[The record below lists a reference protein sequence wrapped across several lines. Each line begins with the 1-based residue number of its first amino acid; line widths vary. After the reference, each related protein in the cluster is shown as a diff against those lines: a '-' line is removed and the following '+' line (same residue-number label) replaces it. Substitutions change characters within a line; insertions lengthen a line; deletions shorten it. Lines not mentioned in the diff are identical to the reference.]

1 MTAFSPGAQFAEVP
15 VFPLP
20 HVVLFPGAVLPL
32 HIFEPR
38 YRTMT
43 EVALASDCL
52 ICMANIVDA
61 KPTEPTALPTISTIA
76 GLGEIVDHER
86 LPDGRFHLLL
96 MGRCRV
102 NLKELDFVPP
112 FRRACASVLSSFG
125 AEPSETERTVLRT
138 AIARQVQ
145 RVREAHPDFAF
156 EYPDALPT
164 SQLVDLCGQYLIADA
179 HTRLALLETLDVNA
193 RLQLCLAALLDR
205 PAPQRL
211 DVN

>member
-15 VFPLP
+15 IFPLP

-43 EVALASDCL
+43 EVALASDRL
-52 ICMANIVDA
+52 ICMVNIVESAPVDYA
-61 KPTEPTALPTISTIA
+61 GQPAIATIA

-102 NLKELDFVPP
+102 NLKELEFRAPY
-112 FRRACASVLSSFG
+112 RRACASVLSSVG
-125 AEPSETERTVLRT
+125 AEPDDTERTVLRT
-138 AIARQVQ
+138 AIAQQVQ
-145 RVREAHPDFAF
+145 RVRDEHPDFAF
-156 EYPDALPT
+156 EYPEALPT
-164 SQLVDLCGQYLIADA
+164 SHLVDLCGQYLIADS
-179 HTRLALLETLDVNA
+179 HVRQKLLETLDVNL
-193 RLQLCLAALLDR
+193 RLQLCLSALLDH
-205 PAPQRL
+205 PAPARR

>member
-1 MTAFSPGAQFAEVP
+1 MTAFNPGAQFAEVA

-43 EVALASDCL
+43 EMALAGDKL
-52 ICMANIVDA
+52 ICMAAIQDQSAPN
-61 KPTEPTALPTISTIA
+61 ALGQPAISHIA

-86 LPDGRFHLLL
+86 LSDGRFHLLL

-102 NLKELDFVPP
+102 HLKELEFRPP
-112 FRRACASVLSSFG
+112 FRRACASVLNSFG
-125 AEPSETERTVLRT
+125 AEPSDTERTVLRT
-138 AIARQVQ
+138 AIAQQIQ
-145 RVREAHPDFAF
+145 RVREAHPEFGFD
-156 EYPDALPT
+156 YPDTLPT
-164 SQLVDLCGQYLIADA
+164 SQLVDLCGQYLIADSNV
-179 HTRLALLETLDVNA
+179 RQQLLETLDVDV
-193 RLQLCLAALLDR
+193 RLQRCLEALLDHPTSPR
-205 PAPQRL
+205 R

>member
-1 MTAFSPGAQFAEVP
+1 MTTFNSGAQFAEVP

-38 YRTMT
+38 YRSMT
-43 EVALASDCL
+43 EAALGTDGL
-52 ICMANIVDA
+52 ICMANIVEAAPVDYTGQ
-61 KPTEPTALPTISTIA
+61 PVISTVA

-102 NLKELDFVPP
+102 NLKELDFRPP
-112 FRRACASVLSSFG
+112 FRRACASVLTSIG
-125 AEPSETERTVLRT
+125 AEPDDTERTILRT
-138 AIARQVQ
+138 AIAQQVH

-179 HTRLALLETLDVNA
+179 HARQQLLETLDVNL
-193 RLQLCLAALLDR
+193 RLQRCLAALLDH
-205 PAPQRL
+205 PTLQR

>member
-38 YRTMT
+38 YRTLT
-43 EVALASDCL
+43 EFALASDRL
-52 ICMANIVDA
+52 ICMANIVEAAPFDHTGQPA
-61 KPTEPTALPTISTIA
+61 IATIA

-102 NLKELDFVPP
+102 NLKELDFRPP
-112 FRRACASVLSSFG
+112 FRRACASVLSPVG
-125 AEPSETERTVLRT
+125 IEPDDTERTVLRS
-138 AIARQVQ
+138 AIAQQVH

-156 EYPDALPT
+156 EYPEKLPT

-179 HTRLALLETLDVNA
+179 RARQRLLETLDVNL
-193 RLQLCLAALLDR
+193 RLQLCLAALLDH
-205 PAPQRL
+205 PTPQR